1 MENAETHR
9 CMRHASRTATMPLG
23 YALLGT
29 AVSLFAILTAAAAA
43 GKHNDFMTIHVN
55 QSQYPGVTV
64 AVICD
69 TLIPLNTTTF
79 PLTMKRDVLGKDSE
93 RWRFHERRSK
103 PAPGGCKF
111 YTLVY
116 LLTVTSKDDGVR
128 IDCIANLTTIGK
140 GHPITAVQTHIQR
153 FADPVL
159 FGPRAVAVGA
169 TVTWTCDIASVIYTQ
184 RSDFS
189 VYWTVINGSL
199 STENITTDAQKL
211 DTGDKTITM
220 YRVRSNATLY
230 VSGKYLSYGVK
241 CVAQHFQQKITKDTG
256 QIKISVFMMDDP
268 VLSGPT
274 KAAVNTTES
283 WTCNILTTSFTQRQQ
298 FTLSWFVDSQLQSDH
313 LSDTRV
319 TDTENKIN
327 DFPVPMHSVTSTLT
341 RSLDKD
347 LAPSF
352 LLQCAASLVHLS
364 VTKKV
369 ELRVKLTGDRI
380 PENVGGGKTTK
391 VNLETYLIILLVLLV
406 LLAVL
411 CCGAC
416 IFWNRQRRGAAA
428 REQEMT
434 PGSGSQHYVIALQP
448 MPPIASFISA
458 EEYSSA
464 YQDSASVSDHSDGY
478 SENESGVIYTD
489 SHFEPEAQSRM

>member
-9 CMRHASRTATMPLG
+9 CMQHASRTATMPLG

-103 PAPGGCKF
+103 PAPGGGKF

-169 TVTWTCDIASVIYTQ
+169 TVTWTCDIARVIYTQ

-298 FTLSWFVDSQLQSDH
+298 FTLSWFVDSRLQSDH

-352 LLQCAASLVHLS
+352 LLQCAASLVHLN

-416 IFWNRQRRGAAA
+416 IFWNRRRRGAAA
-428 REQEMT
+428 REQERT

-464 YQDSASVSDHSDGY
+464 YQDSVSVSDHSDGY
-478 SENESGVIYTD
+478 SENESSVIYTD